1 MTALRGRTLPVKS
14 LLCAALLAASSTI
27 ICAAEASLTVA
38 ASAAPAPYVH
48 AYYDRSYQ
56 VFVGAGN
63 LERAQQVIEHA
74 LYWRPNDKLWWQRYA
89 EVCGWQGDARGALR
103 GWEKVA
109 GLSGDGS
116 GWEKVRTLANA
127 SYNHRLSLQA
137 SKQLLQASPR
147 DGALIDEIAT
157 RYELLGEPQRGLAF
171 MSQWQKRY
179 PSKAVL
185 LAMQHLAVNAG
196 DDRKGLAYY
205 REYMRRYGVNESMAE
220 QSALLAWRLGE
231 REQAQKTLAQ
241 ERAALPYSPKLESL
255 QAAIAVS
262 MGDNEEAMS
271 SFETLID
278 HDDESEEDLRLY
290 IVLARYFRPD
300 RVADLMNRAWLRSSR
315 PDLAMSVLYR
325 FGDQGD
331 WQAVDDFIQTLTPE
345 QYQTLKAAPSFLAF
359 QAQALMRR
367 GQSRKAMVLL
377 RQALDLAPNN
387 QALQREWLWLL
398 IASGDDTALGY
409 SLAHWEVLLR
419 DDPRNI
425 GVLAAAHGALDDAET
440 ALRYQIDATPQF
452 SSLASEWQSQWN
464 AAQALMSAGK
474 EDQAWP
480 LLYSLWRKLAQLTP
494 TAAQRHAFLN
504 MQLTLSRYFESG
516 DASLVR
522 AQRVALGE
530 NAQQGSLTERSE
542 WLAQWAA
549 GQDEGELAQA
559 WYLTQQRQA
568 WQQGIEMSPSSTL
581 AYAMLQDDYD
591 SIARIL
597 TSSGGALSA
606 SERLQ
611 AQVMLD
617 QPHLAAATF
626 AHLQQGAPEQTGHNN
641 LQEALLLPA
650 ETSTEVEVRRQRM
663 GALMIDQ
670 RGVEQSFAVS
680 DATTLV
686 LAAQQRGFSSND
698 DALLLIDDS
707 EQRVAV
713 DLAHRHKRWSQ
724 QVALASRDLLGYSS
738 TMADVEI
745 GYSGKSN
752 VSLNWRYQWQMPADE
767 SSLLQLGGSRT
778 GQQMS
783 VNWAPASSWQLGLG
797 WSGYDY
803 NDLDAKKLGSG
814 AIVNV
819 QQTWRP
825 WLSRLSS
832 GVRVRYTDAQFDQ
845 QRDSMAAIKALLPT
859 GVGSTPLPQDYQET
873 AIELLLGQPD
883 VHIRPHRLHAWAELG
898 YSDNSLSVSGFN
910 GRLGVEGPLIGRDAW
925 RFFVERKANNGGSD
939 EDGYLIGLQ
948 YKIYY

>member
-1 MTALRGRTLPVKS
+1 MIAVSWRSLRAKRLFYAI
-14 LLCAALLAASSTI
+14 LLVVSPPDLDAMEAPSAAAAST
-27 ICAAEASLTVA
+27 
-38 ASAAPAPYVH
+38 APAPYVH

-63 LERAQQVIEHA
+63 LQKAQQVVENA
-74 LYWRPNDKLWWQRYA
+74 LHWRPKDKLWWQRYA
-89 EVCGWQGDARGALR
+89 EVCGWQGDARCALR

-109 GLSGDGS
+109 ELNGDARS
-116 GWEKVRTLANA
+116 WEKVRSLANA
-127 SYNHRLSLQA
+127 NYNHRLSLQA
-137 SKQLLQASPR
+137 SKKLLQASPR

-157 RYELLGEPQRGLAF
+157 RYELLGEPQQGIVFL
-171 MSQWQKRY
+171 SQWQKRY

-185 LAMQHLAVNAG
+185 LAKQRLAVNAR
-196 DDRKGLAYY
+196 DDHKALSFY
-205 REYMRRYGVNESMAE
+205 REYIRRYGVNEPMAE

-231 REQAQKTLAQ
+231 REKAQKTLAQ
-241 ERAALPYSPKLESL
+241 DSAALSYSPLLESL
-255 QAAIAVS
+255 RATIAVS
-262 MGDNEEAMS
+262 MGDNEQAMG
-271 SFETLID
+271 SFETLIA
-278 HDDESEEDLRLY
+278 HGDESEEDLRLY

-300 RVADLMNRAWLRSSR
+300 RVADLMNRAWQRSSS
-315 PDLAMSVLYR
+315 PDIAMNALYR

-331 WQAVDDFIQTLTPE
+331 WQSVDDFIQTLTPE
-345 QYQTLKAAPSFLAF
+345 QYQKLSAEPAFLAF

-367 GQSRKAMVLL
+367 GESQPAMALL
-377 RQALDLAPNN
+377 RQALDLTPNN

-398 IASGDDTALGY
+398 IATGDDVALDY
-409 SLAHWEVLLR
+409 SLAHWEALLR
-419 DDPRNI
+419 NDPRNI
-425 GVLAAAHGALDDAET
+425 DALSAAHGALDDAEA
-440 ALRYQIDATPQF
+440 ALRYQTDATPKFAQ
-452 SSLASEWQSQWN
+452 WQSQWN
-464 AAQALMSAGK
+464 AAQALINAGK

-480 LLYSLWRKLAQLTP
+480 LLYRLWVKLPQLTVTEP
-494 TAAQRHAFLN
+494 QRPAFLN
-504 MQLTLSRYFESG
+504 MQLILSRYFESG

-530 NAQQGSLTERSE
+530 NAQRGSLTERSE
-542 WLAQWAA
+542 WLAQWAV
-549 GQDEGELAQA
+549 GQDEDELAQA
-559 WYLTQQRQA
+559 WYLTQQWQA
-568 WQQGIEMSPSSTL
+568 RQQGIEMSPSSTL

-597 TSSGGALSA
+597 ASRGGALSA

-626 AHLQQGAPEQTGHNN
+626 THLQQGAPEQTGNNN

-650 ETSTEVEVRRQRM
+650 ETSTEVEVRRQRI
-663 GALMIDQ
+663 GALSIDQ
-670 RGVEQSFAVS
+670 RDIDQSFAVS
-680 DATTLV
+680 DATTFM
-686 LAAQQRGFSSND
+686 LAAQQRDFSSND
-698 DALLLIDDS
+698 DALLLVDDS
-707 EQRVAV
+707 EQRVGAGI
-713 DLAHRHKRWSQ
+713 AHRRKRWSQ

-745 GYSGKSN
+745 GYNGKRN
-752 VSLNWRYQWQMPADE
+752 VSWSWRYQWQMPADE
-767 SSLLQLGGSRT
+767 SSLLQLGSSRT
-778 GQQMS
+778 GQQIA
-783 VNWAPASSWQLGLG
+783 VNWAPASSLQFGLD

-803 NDLDAKKLGSG
+803 DDLDANQLGSG

-845 QRDSMAAIKALLPT
+845 QRDSMAAVKALLPP
-859 GVGSTPLPQDYQET
+859 GVNSAPLPQDYEEI
-873 AIELLLGQPD
+873 AFELLLGQPD

-898 YSDNSLSVSGFN
+898 YIDNSISGSGFN
-910 GRLGVEGPLIGRDAW
+910 GRLGIEGPLIGRDAW
-925 RFFVERKANNGGSD
+925 RIFTERKVNSGGSD